1 MTNLILFSDLDG
13 TLIFSAKRKQAGDI
27 VIERKDGADIS
38 CVTARQAEIFP
49 QLLNVI
55 PVTTR
60 SVEQYKRIEFPQ
72 LGFSPR
78 YALCDNGGTLL
89 VNGEPDAEWS
99 EWSLAI
105 VRECSDELSA
115 FRELLERDPRRSF
128 EVRLVD
134 GLFLFT
140 KRCKPDEMPKYIGE
154 GAKCECFFTGEKVYV
169 IPKKLNKGA
178 AVKRLA
184 KRIGLSEFA
193 AAGDSLMDA
202 SMLNLAVV
210 AVFTEDIS
218 EAVTVRD
225 LRPCGELPEDFRP
238 KCPRVRLAKPREGF
252 PEFVTE
258 FAINTNFRG

>member
-13 TLIFSAKRKQAGDI
+13 TLIFSAKRKQVGDI
-27 VIERKDGADIS
+27 IVERKDGVEIS
-38 CVTARQAEIFP
+38 CVTARQAELFP
-49 QLLNVI
+49 RLSNVI

-60 SVEQYKRIEFPQ
+60 SVEQYKRIEFAR
-72 LGFSPR
+72 LGFSPK

-89 VNGEPDAEWS
+89 IDGEPDAEWS
-99 EWSLAI
+99 EWSSAI

-140 KRCKPDEMPKYIGE
+140 KRRKPDETLKYIGE

-169 IPKKLNKGA
+169 IPKKLNKGE

-184 KRIGLSEFA
+184 KRLGLSEFA
-193 AAGDSLMDA
+193 AAGDSLMDV
-202 SMLNLAVV
+202 SMLNAANV

-218 EAVTVRD
+218 EAVMARD
-225 LRPCGELPEDFRP
+225 SRPCGELPEDFRP
-238 KCPRVRLAKPREGF
+238 KCPRVRLAKPRERF

-258 FAINTNFRG
+258 YADKLLNK